1 MKGFATSITRITQ
14 STGLAALGASIGLV
28 LLVASGCS
36 KSEDVTPEY
45 ERRILQTR
53 LDKDAQFFN
62 PETTIL
68 RSKEL
73 AKFTGL
79 RYFPVDSSYRFVVPF
94 RAIESPPKVLI
105 AKQRS
110 GPVPYEHVG
119 YVPIS
124 GPDTTIELS
133 VFRNS
138 EMAEGTG
145 WVPFTDPTNNTE
157 TYGGGRYLDIEI
169 REDGQAV
176 VDFNLA
182 SNPYCVYNA
191 YDFNCAIP
199 PASNRLTFPVRA
211 GEKKALLLDS

>member
-1 MKGFATSITRITQ
+1 MNGIGTSANRIGRT
-14 STGLAALGASIGLV
+14 TGILGLLASICF
-28 LLVASGCS
+28 LLAVASGCS
-36 KSEDVTPEY
+36 ESERAMPEY
-45 ERRILQTR
+45 ERSIVQAR
-53 LDKDAQFFN
+53 LNKDATFFN
-62 PETTIL
+62 PQTTIL

-79 RYFPVDSSYRFVVPF
+79 RYFPVDSSYRYVVPF

-105 AKQRS
+105 AKQKS
-110 GPVPYEHVG
+110 GPVPYEHIG
-119 YVPIS
+119 YVPIP

-145 WVPFTDPTNNTE
+145 WVPFTDPTNNHE

-169 REDGQAV
+169 REDGRAV

-182 SNPYCVYNA
+182 SNPFCVYNA

-199 PASNRLTFPVRA
+199 PASNRLTFPVPV
-211 GEKKALLLDS
+211 GEKRALLLDG

>member
-1 MKGFATSITRITQ
+1 M
-14 STGLAALGASIGLV
+14 GLPAAILIGVAALL
-28 LLVASGCS
+28 GCT
-36 KSEDVTPEY
+36 EATDERPEY
-45 ERRILQTR
+45 ERRIIKAR
-53 LDKDAQFFN
+53 IDKDAQFFN
-62 PETTIL
+62 PETTVL

-110 GPVPYEHVG
+110 GPVPYEHIG
-119 YVPIS
+119 YVPVP

-145 WVPFTDPTNNTE
+145 WIPFTDPTNRAE
-157 TYGGGRYLDIEI
+157 TYGGGRYLDIVL
-169 REDGQAV
+169 RDDGMAV

-199 PASNRLTFPVRA
+199 PASNRLTFPIPA
-211 GEKKALLLDS
+211 GEKKALLLDG